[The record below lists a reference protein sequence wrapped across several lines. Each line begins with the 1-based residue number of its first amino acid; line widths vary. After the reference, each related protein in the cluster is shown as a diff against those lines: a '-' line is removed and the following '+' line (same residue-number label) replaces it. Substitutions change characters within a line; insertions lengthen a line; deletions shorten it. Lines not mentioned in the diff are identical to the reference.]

1 VRAKLGED
9 SITTDDDELQRHGY
23 SEWSTINIDVLPIAV
38 VYPKS
43 TAEVS
48 EIAKV
53 CYEHKIPIGKE
64 GFTLLL
70 GNCTYHIHS
79 TLLRRFKSGGQF
91 LGSVRWILYRL
102 CLYG

>member
-1 VRAKLGED
+1 MGEGDALLKMLSMAGLLIQVQAIEEVRAKFGED

-23 SEWSTINIDVLPIAV
+23 SEWSTINVDVLPIAV

-53 CYEHKIPIGKE
+53 CYAHKIPIG
-64 GFTLLL
+64 
-70 GNCTYHIHS
+70 
-79 TLLRRFKSGGQF
+79 Q
-91 LGSVRWILYRL
+91 
-102 CLYG
+102 

>member
-1 VRAKLGED
+1 VKAKLGED

-53 CYEHKIPIGKE
+53 CYAHKIPIGEE
-64 GFTLLL
+64 GFTVLFMI
-70 GNCTYHIHS
+70 CTYHIHS
-79 TLLRRFKSGGQF
+79 TLLWRFESGGQF
-91 LGSVRWILYRL
+91 LGSVWWFLYRL
-102 CLYG
+102 RIHG

>member
-1 VRAKLGED
+1 VQAIEEVKAKLGED
-9 SITTDDDELQRHGY
+9 SITTDDDELHRHGY

-53 CYEHKIPIGKE
+53 CYAHKIPIGKQDSVK
-64 GFTLLL
+64 LLM
-70 GNCTYHIHS
+70 NCTDRN
-79 TLLRRFKSGGQF
+79 LQF
-91 LGSVRWILYRL
+91 LTLEVRV
-102 CLYG
+102 

>member
-1 VRAKLGED
+1 MGKGDALLKMLSMAGLLIQVQAIEEVRAKFGED

-23 SEWSTINIDVLPIAV
+23 SEWSTINVDVLPIAV

-53 CYEHKIPIGKE
+53 CYAHKIPIG
-64 GFTLLL
+64 
-70 GNCTYHIHS
+70 
-79 TLLRRFKSGGQF
+79 Q
-91 LGSVRWILYRL
+91 
-102 CLYG
+102 

>member
-1 VRAKLGED
+1 MGKGDALLKMSSMAGLLIQVQAIEEVRAKLGED

-23 SEWSTINIDVLPIAV
+23 SEWSTINVDVLPIAV

-53 CYEHKIPIGKE
+53 CYAHKIPIG
-64 GFTLLL
+64 
-70 GNCTYHIHS
+70 
-79 TLLRRFKSGGQF
+79 Q
-91 LGSVRWILYRL
+91 
-102 CLYG
+102 

>member
-1 VRAKLGED
+1 MGEGDALLKMLSMAGLLIQVQAIEEVRAKLGED

-23 SEWSTINIDVLPIAV
+23 SEWSTINVDVLPIAV

-53 CYEHKIPIGKE
+53 CYAHKIPIG
-64 GFTLLL
+64 
-70 GNCTYHIHS
+70 
-79 TLLRRFKSGGQF
+79 Q
-91 LGSVRWILYRL
+91 
-102 CLYG
+102 

>member
-1 VRAKLGED
+1 MGKGDALLKMLSMAGLLIQVQAIEEVRAKLGED

-23 SEWSTINIDVLPIAV
+23 SEWSTINVDVLPIAV

-53 CYEHKIPIGKE
+53 CYAHKIPIG
-64 GFTLLL
+64 
-70 GNCTYHIHS
+70 
-79 TLLRRFKSGGQF
+79 Q
-91 LGSVRWILYRL
+91 
-102 CLYG
+102 